1 MTIANISI
9 DIIRGLQTALGLFF
23 CFRIV
28 FFIVGVFATRKFAP
42 AKRQHRYAVLVAAR
56 NEEAVIGNL
65 LESFRAQDYP
75 QELFTV
81 FVVADNCTDNTAA
94 VVRQHGAVCYE
105 RQDPEHR
112 TKGYAL
118 QYLLQ
123 CIRRDYDASVFEGY
137 FIFDA
142 DNLLK
147 ADYISRM
154 NDAFD
159 AGEKIISSYR
169 NTKNLDDN
177 WISASY
183 ALHWI
188 RTIRTEN
195 RARSFLH
202 LATRIQGTGYL
213 LAAELLADGWNCV
226 TLSEDRELCVAAVI
240 QGYRISYND
249 AAEFYDEQPTDLRI
263 AMRQRIRWAKGHL
276 INFKMMGWGLVKGIF
291 KNIRSLQGF
300 VCYDVLTIAFPHAL
314 VSVFCQW
321 SLIFLTLG
329 VSIASNDPPGT
340 TALLLLGALTSFLT
354 SYGGT
359 ILVGL
364 YVFLFEHKRMQRI
377 PWYKTIWYCLTFPL
391 FDTIGRIANCIAL
404 VTRVEWKPIPHKA
417 NVSIQQMQSS
427 VAASEDTAPEHEEVR
442 EPALTK

>member
-1 MTIANISI
+1 MTFANIAI
-9 DIIRGLQTALGLFF
+9 DIIKGIQTALGLFF
-23 CFRIV
+23 CFRVV
-28 FFIVGVFATRKFAP
+28 FFVVGIFATRRFAP
-42 AKRQHRYAVLVAAR
+42 AKQQHRYAVLVAAR

-65 LESFRAQDYP
+65 LDSLHAQDYP
-75 QELFTV
+75 RELFTV
-81 FVVADNCTDNTAA
+81 FVAADNCTDDTARVA
-94 VVRQHGAVCYE
+94 RAHGAICYE
-105 RQDPEHR
+105 RNDPGHR

-118 QYLLQ
+118 QHLMR
-123 CIRRDYDASVFEGY
+123 CIYRDYGKEEFEGY

-147 ADYISRM
+147 TDYISRM

-159 AGEKIISSYR
+159 AGEKIITSYR

-213 LAAELLADGWNCV
+213 LHRELLADGWNCV
-226 TLSEDRELCVAAVI
+226 TLCEDRELCVAAVI
-240 QGYRISYND
+240 DGYRISYND
-249 AAEFYDEQPTDLRI
+249 AAEFYDEQPTSLRI

-321 SLIFLTLG
+321 TLLG
-329 VSIASNDPPGT
+329 LSVYVSIASQASAAA
-340 TALLLLGALTSFLT
+340 TALLILGALTSFLT

-377 PWYKTIWYCLTFPL
+377 PWYKTVWYCLTFPL

-404 VTRVEWKPIPHKA
+404 VTKVEWKPIPHTASVNIQEMEKSLA
-417 NVSIQQMQSS
+417 N
-427 VAASEDTAPEHEEVR
+427 APQESAV
-442 EPALTK
+442 P

>member
-1 MTIANISI
+1 MTIANFCM
-9 DIIRGLQTALGLFF
+9 DLIRGIQAALGVFF
-23 CFRIV
+23 CFRAV
-28 FFIVGVFATRKFAP
+28 FFVVGIFTTRRFAP
-42 AKRQHRYAVLVAAR
+42 ARKQHKYAVLVAAR

-65 LESFRAQDYP
+65 LDSFRQQDYP
-75 QELFTV
+75 KELFTV
-81 FVVADNCTDNTAA
+81 FVVADNCTDATAQVA
-94 VVRQHGAVCYE
+94 RSHGAVCYE
-105 RQDPEHR
+105 RQDPQHR

-118 QYLLQ
+118 QYLVS
-123 CIRRDYDASVFEGY
+123 CIHRDYSPQEFEGY

-147 ADYISRM
+147 SDYISRM

-159 AGEKIISSYR
+159 AGEKIITSYR
-169 NTKNLDDN
+169 NTKNLDEN

-195 RARSFLH
+195 RARSFLR

-213 LAAELLADGWNCV
+213 LAAELLADGWNCT
-226 TLSEDRELCVAAVI
+226 TLCEDRELCVAAVI
-240 QGYRISYND
+240 DGYRISYND
-249 AAEFYDEQPTDLRI
+249 AAEFYDEQPTSLPI

-276 INFKMMGWGLVKGIF
+276 INFQMMGWGLVKGIF
-291 KNIRSLQGF
+291 QNIRSLQGF

-321 SLIFLTLG
+321 TLFFLTLG
-329 VSIASNDPPGT
+329 VSIASGASAGA
-340 TALLLLGALTSFLT
+340 TALLLLGALTSFFT

-359 ILVGL
+359 ILVGI
-364 YVFLFEHKRMQRI
+364 YVFLFERKRMQKI
-377 PWYKTIWYCLTFPL
+377 SWYKTAWYCLTFPL

-404 VTRVEWKPIPHKA
+404 VTKVEWKPIPHTA
-417 NVSIQQMQSS
+417 NVSIRQMEQSLGT
-427 VAASEDTAPEHEEVR
+427 EREE
-442 EPALTK
+442 ALTK